1 MGRKIKVDFQGKE
14 TQGEVLQFKAEE
26 GWSLYD
32 VEDGTQIKLK
42 TVVSDI
48 IRLEAR
54 KANGEPI
61 YYIKSTNVITSDVP
75 EQLRRQ
81 PTEKT
86 KAN

>member
-1 MGRKIKVDFQGKE
+1 MGRKVKVDLQGKE
-14 TQGEVLQFKAEE
+14 TQGEVLRFKAEE
-26 GWSLYD
+26 GWNLYD

-48 IRLEAR
+48 IRLETR

-61 YYIKSTNVITSDVP
+61 YYIKSTNVVTSDVP